1 MNAMRK
7 VWKIFAL
14 LALVCLLLG
23 VALTAAGFFA
33 GSSPVTVMN
42 HGYLD
47 EYFVRLETNWNI
59 FLRDLSAIFGG

>member
-1 MNAMRK
+1 MNVMHRI
-7 VWKIFAL
+7 WKIFAV

-33 GSSPVTVMN
+33 GSSPVTMIN

-47 EYFVRLETNWNI
+47 EYFVRLHTNWNI
-59 FLRDLSAIFGG
+59 FLRDIGSLFG

>member
-1 MNAMRK
+1 MKR

-33 GSSPVTVMN
+33 GSSPVSVVN
-42 HGYLD
+42 HGCLD
-47 EYFVRLETNWNI
+47 EYFVRLETNWQV
-59 FLRDLSAIFGG
+59 FLRDLAAIFG

>member
-1 MNAMRK
+1 MNAMKR

-14 LALVCLLLG
+14 LALVCLLLA

-33 GSSPVTVMN
+33 GSSPVTVAN

-47 EYFVRLETNWNI
+47 EYFVRLNTNWNI
-59 FLRDLSAIFGG
+59 FLDDLSAIFG